1 MPAAD
6 RAGSPTVDEESLP
19 QRDGAPDYR
28 DPMYTTPAFAVDSST
43 EILGALRRISF
54 GHLVTGSAAGQP
66 PLQSTPLP
74 FVVDDELTE
83 LRAHFARA
91 NQHWKD
97 ADGLEALMIVA
108 GPDAYISPRW
118 YPSKSEHGRVVPTW
132 NYEVIHLHGTIEIH
146 DDASWK
152 SDLVAAL
159 TDHNEPRVDDSE
171 CPEQWAVSDAPSDFV
186 DAQLRAIVGV
196 RMRITSI
203 EAKRKL
209 SQNKAA
215 ADRAGAIAGLDR
227 SPKLDARDTAALMRA
242 ADES

>member
-1 MPAAD
+1 
-6 RAGSPTVDEESLP
+6 
-19 QRDGAPDYR
+19 
-28 DPMYTTPAFAVDSST
+28 MYTTSAFAVDSAT

-54 GHLVTGSAAGQP
+54 GHLVSAGTPGQLR
-66 PLQSTPLP
+66 LQSTALP
-74 FVVDDELTE
+74 FVVDDGLSE

-91 NQHWKD
+91 NRHWKD
-97 ADGLEALMIVA
+97 IDGIEALMIVA
-108 GPDAYISPRW
+108 GTDAYISPRW
-118 YPSKSEHGRVVPTW
+118 YPSKAEHGRVVPTW

-152 SDLVAAL
+152 ADLVTAL
-159 TDHNEPRVDDSE
+159 TDHNESQVGDPDH
-171 CPEQWAVSDAPSDFV
+171 PEPWAVSDAPSDFI

-209 SQNKAA
+209 SQNKSA

-227 SPKLDARDTAALMRA
+227 SPRLDATDTAALMRA
-242 ADES
+242 TDEG

>member
-1 MPAAD
+1 
-6 RAGSPTVDEESLP
+6 
-19 QRDGAPDYR
+19 
-28 DPMYTTPAFAVDSST
+28 MYTTPAFAVDSST

-54 GHLVTGSAAGQP
+54 GHLVSAVTTGRPG
-66 PLQSTPLP
+66 LQSTPLP
-74 FVVDDELTE
+74 FVVDDELSE
-83 LRAHFARA
+83 LRAHVARA
-91 NQHWKD
+91 NPHWND
-97 ADGLEALMIVA
+97 LDGLEALMIVA

-118 YPSKSEHGRVVPTW
+118 YPSKAEHGRVVPTW

-152 SDLVAAL
+152 ADLVAAL
-159 TDHNEPRVDDSE
+159 TDHNEPRVGDSE
-171 CPEQWAVSDAPSDFV
+171 RPEPWAVSDAPAGFI

-209 SQNKAA
+209 SQNKAP

-227 SPKLDARDTAALMRA
+227 SPRRDDTDTAALMRA
-242 ADES
+242 TEAS